1 MAKELALA
9 ARQALPKVQR
19 LGLAA
24 LMELVS
30 SILTPQLL
38 DDIANAR
45 ALVYFGQSSR
55 VEAELN
61 REYFKF
67 FTACRGP
74 PVIAWRHVQPAA
86 ATTGGGAGRH
96 EGTHDPIQGEK
107 RGHQWPAGEGAAAC
121 CDDPVPLA

>member
-67 FTACRGP
+67 FTARRGP
-74 PVIAWRHVQPAA
+74 PAIAWRHVQPAT
-86 ATTGGGAGRH
+86 ATHVGSWPA
-96 EGTHDPIQGEK
+96 
-107 RGHQWPAGEGAAAC
+107 RGHPHN
-121 CDDPVPLA
+121 